1 MTMNSDTELLHDFL
15 VERNDLFDRIES
27 IALALEVEPAD
38 HAGLTSL
45 FQAVHTLKSQFGILG
60 FQHFEAVCQALES
73 DLEEVR
79 SARAAVPAA
88 CVASALSLVDRA
100 RAFFDS
106 V

>member
-15 VERNDLFDRIES
+15 VERNDLFDRIETL
-27 IALALEVEPAD
+27 ALALEAEPAN
-38 HAGLTSL
+38 HADLTLL

-60 FQHFEAVCQALES
+60 FQHFEHLCQALES
-73 DLEEVR
+73 ELEEVR
-79 SARAAVPAA
+79 TVRAPVSPICITA
-88 CVASALSLVDRA
+88 ALSLVDRA